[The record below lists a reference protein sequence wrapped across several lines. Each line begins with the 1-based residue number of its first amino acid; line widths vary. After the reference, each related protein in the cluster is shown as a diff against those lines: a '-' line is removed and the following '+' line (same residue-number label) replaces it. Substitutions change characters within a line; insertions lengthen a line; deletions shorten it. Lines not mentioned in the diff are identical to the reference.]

1 MAIILAL
8 IIISTLFLQ
17 IRMSIK
23 EEALANFKFE
33 TNDIT
38 NEISHTLDLASE
50 DVRAVLALISS
61 SNVVTEKEFQVF
73 IHATNVLK
81 AESQIRA
88 VAIMPVLSRD
98 EIAKFQAELSKRTPQ
113 RAALGY
119 TPVTIKPEAGRDLYA
134 PVIYVES
141 PKSRQGI
148 LGYDLATSEARLKTA
163 RTARETKKILITPPV
178 TLSQDKPGNY
188 PSILVIGS
196 HERGNLGLRDYMLAN
211 ATRLVFVAA
220 SFTPGAVIS
229 KIVTRF
235 DRQLFDIDIVDV
247 TEQKHIQIY
256 RGVRE
261 RTQPTPLVSNQFLF
275 GGRTWEIQYYP
286 TKTFEVLTA
295 PTWLPVIFF
304 IGLLLFAVLGVAVY
318 RLIGNSEELGRATA
332 AAVNANLAKSELL
345 ANMSHELR
353 TPLNAIIGFSST
365 MKSET
370 FGPLGEKYMEY
381 ANDINSSGEHLLEL
395 ITDILDVSAIEASK
409 LELQE
414 ENLDIGKVV
423 EATMHMVKER
433 AHEGNIHL
441 TGNAD
446 DGLPKLHADKRR
458 LMQILLNLLSNAIKF
473 TPPDGEVSL
482 TASLDSGDAHV
493 FTVKDSGIGMDEEE
507 LVQAMS
513 EFGQVDSGLGRKY
526 EGTGLGLPLTQGLV
540 ELHGGTFEI
549 DSEKGKGTTVTVR
562 FPPERTMAS

>member
-1 MAIILAL
+1 
-8 IIISTLFLQ
+8 
-17 IRMSIK
+17 
-23 EEALANFKFE
+23 
-33 TNDIT
+33 
-38 NEISHTLDLASE
+38 
-50 DVRAVLALISS
+50 
-61 SNVVTEKEFQVF
+61 
-73 IHATNVLK
+73 
-81 AESQIRA
+81 
-88 VAIMPVLSRD
+88 
-98 EIAKFQAELSKRTPQ
+98 
-113 RAALGY
+113 
-119 TPVTIKPEAGRDLYA
+119 
-134 PVIYVES
+134 
-141 PKSRQGI
+141 
-148 LGYDLATSEARLKTA
+148 
-163 RTARETKKILITPPV
+163 
-178 TLSQDKPGNY
+178 
-188 PSILVIGS
+188 
-196 HERGNLGLRDYMLAN
+196 
-211 ATRLVFVAA
+211 
-220 SFTPGAVIS
+220 GAVIS

-446 DGLPKLHADKRR
+446 DGLPKLHADK
-458 LMQILLNLLSNAIKF
+458 
-473 TPPDGEVSL
+473 
-482 TASLDSGDAHV
+482 
-493 FTVKDSGIGMDEEE
+493 
-507 LVQAMS
+507 
-513 EFGQVDSGLGRKY
+513 
-526 EGTGLGLPLTQGLV
+526 
-540 ELHGGTFEI
+540 
-549 DSEKGKGTTVTVR
+549 
-562 FPPERTMAS
+562 